1 MLGSA
6 IAEVAQQG
14 VDAQWEPKLGEM
26 MGGGEMLGV
35 FCWKK
40 ILGVLLLERIVWEGV
55 GSCEKL
61 RVISFNDFWGFRSY
75 A

>member
-26 MGGGEMLGV
+26 LGV
-35 FCWKK
+35 FLLEKE
-40 ILGVLLLERIVWEGV
+40 ILGVLLLERIVFVCEVV
-55 GSCEKL
+55 GSCGKL
-61 RVISFNDFWGFRSY
+61 RVVSFNDFLGFRSY
-75 A
+75 T